1 MVSRTQRL
9 WTLENRI
16 RKNFESFVQTGMDLK
31 EIRDDELFKEGGFEK
46 WSHYLKQRVG
56 EEFGIEK
63 SQAQKLI
70 QCAEI
75 RPKLPD
81 LDSVHRGGPNSE
93 WSQKAVV
100 EFGRLVPERD
110 DDDRKKDYA
119 ALRKSDASR
128 VAKAAIK
135 LAEQEAAEK
144 DVEPDSVAVTSMHVR
159 KAVDADLGIDR
170 SQKAVETR
178 REREDSKPELAD
190 YLRRTIGYIQGT
202 TENLLEVP
210 ADAWKLLEEREPD
223 LAERLAT
230 VCDELAELMRS

>member
-9 WTLENRI
+9 RTLENRI

-31 EIRDDELFKEGGFEK
+31 EIRDDELFKEAGFEK

-63 SQAQKLI
+63 SQVKNLI
-70 QCAEI
+70 LCAEI

-81 LDSVHRGGPNSE
+81 LSLGQRVGPKSE
-93 WSQKAVV
+93 WSQRAVM

-110 DDDRKKDYA
+110 DDERKKDYA
-119 ALRKSDASR
+119 ALRKTDASR

-144 DVEPDSVAVTSMHVR
+144 GTEPADVAVTSMHVR
-159 KAVDADLGIDR
+159 KAVDADLGVDR
-170 SQKAVETR
+170 GKKAAETKR
-178 REREDSKPELAD
+178 ARETDKPWLATVLRNMIGDIEGTITNLSKVDPDQWELLEDSDP
-190 YLRRTIGYIQGT
+190 G
-202 TENLLEVP
+202 
-210 ADAWKLLEEREPD
+210 

-230 VCDELAELMRS
+230 VCDDLAELMRS